1 MSTTTQQPPPS
12 DPRTAADWIE
22 FYYAQ
27 GWSDGL
33 PLVPP
38 TEASVGTMLA
48 AGGVSAED
56 ILGSIAERNAII
68 PAEKVAINAILAGCL
83 PAYFPVVLA
92 AVQALCHPDF
102 HYHNPATSTGGSGLV
117 WIVNGP
123 LGPALG
129 INATNNVFGPGV
141 RANATIGRAL
151 RLVMMNVLNTR
162 PGFLDKATLGT
173 PAKYTCCFAENEVDH
188 PWTPLH
194 VERGF
199 RPEDST
205 VTLYASNTLMGVY
218 NQLASTPEP
227 LLLEFADA
235 VCNLATPNV
244 YGFNETLIV
253 LSGEHAEIMRRSGW
267 SRRQVQEFVIQHA
280 RRTVA
285 DFKRAARLPG
295 TIEPADETTWRYVLN
310 APDDLLIV
318 CAGAQGGSW
327 SACLPGWGNKWT
339 RSITIPIRTGGQS

>member
-1 MSTTTQQPPPS
+1 MKPEPPHA
-12 DPRTAADWIE
+12 DPRIAAEWIE
-22 FYYAQ
+22 FYYQQ

-38 TEASVGTMLA
+38 TAESVRAMLD
-48 AGGVSAED
+48 AGGLVGDEV
-56 ILGSIAERNAII
+56 IGVIEERNSII
-68 PAEKVAINAILAGCL
+68 PAEKVAINAVMAGCL
-83 PAYFPVVLA
+83 PEYFPVVLA
-92 AVQALCHPDF
+92 AVQGLCRPEF
-102 HYHNPATSTGGSGLV
+102 HYHNPATSTGGSGLAV
-117 WIVNGP
+117 IVNGP
-123 LGPALG
+123 IGPALG

-151 RLVMMNVLNTR
+151 RLVMLNVLNTR
-162 PGFLDKATLGT
+162 PGLLDRATLGT
-173 PAKYTCCFAENEVDH
+173 PAKYTFCFAENELDH

-235 VCNLATPNV
+235 ICNLATPNT
-244 YGFNETLIV
+244 YGFNEALIV
-253 LSGEHAEIMRRSGW
+253 LAGEHAEVLRRSGW
-267 SRRQVQEFVIQHA
+267 SRRQVQEFVILHA

-295 TIEPADETTWRYVLN
+295 EIQAEDETTWRYVMQD
-310 APDDLLIV
+310 PKDLLIV
-318 CAGAQGGSW
+318 CAGGQAGSW

-339 RSITIPIRTGGQS
+339 RSVTVPVHRGGRP